1 MNIDEKIRK
10 ELEGDAEKLDEIL
23 AHEPGIFG
31 MLGNAFKG
39 SLGRWMIIVG
49 VFTFV
54 LTVVMFWSGY
64 QFFFVEDTEIHKMYW
79 AVVLLLSTM
88 VQIALKM
95 WTFMEMNR
103 QSVIRE
109 SKRLELAVEKL
120 TVPTTLSAGMT
131 LTLHSEPSARN
142 RKACL
147 GGAKA
152 PQS

>member
-1 MNIDEKIRK
+1 MNIDEKIK
-10 ELEGDAEKLDEIL
+10 NELENDAAKLDDIL

-31 MLGNAFKG
+31 MLGNAYKG
-39 SLGRWMIIVG
+39 SLGRWMIIVTI
-49 VFTFV
+49 FT
-54 LTVVMFWSGY
+54 LAITAIMFWSGY
-64 QFFFVEDTEIHKMYW
+64 QFFFVEGTELHKLHW

-120 TVPTTLSAGMT
+120 TLKM
-131 LTLHSEPSARN
+131 E
-142 RKACL
+142 
-147 GGAKA
+147 
-152 PQS
+152 QSSSQ